1 MSYGVSVKNE
11 EGYKREAEKIADQFE
26 AKLKRANKGLR
37 FTADLI
43 ALFRYMTDPEVH
55 WAKKTVVIATLAYFI
70 IPLDAIPDFTP
81 IAGYLDDI
89 GVVAAAIRY
98 LGAQLNRYYVV

>member
-1 MSYGVSVKNE
+1 MSYGVSLRNE
-11 EGYKREAEKIADQFE
+11 EYKREAELIADQFE
-26 AKLKRANKGLR
+26 AKLKKANKGLR
-37 FTADLI
+37 FTSDLM

-55 WAKKTVVIATLAYFI
+55 WAKKTIVVAALLYFI
-70 IPLDAIPDFTP
+70 IPLDSIPDFTP

-98 LGAQLNRYYVV
+98 LGTQLDRYY